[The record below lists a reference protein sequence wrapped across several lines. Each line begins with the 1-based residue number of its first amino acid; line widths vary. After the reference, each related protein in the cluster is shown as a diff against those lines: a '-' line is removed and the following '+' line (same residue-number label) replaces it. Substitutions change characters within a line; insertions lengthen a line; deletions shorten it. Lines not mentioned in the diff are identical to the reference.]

1 MAQRI
6 LVVDDDPRL
15 ADLVRRYLEIE
26 GYLVLVAHDGRK
38 ALELIRGRT
47 PDLVLLDLMLPGVD
61 GWDICRIVRAE
72 SDIPIIL
79 VTARSTEEDTLLGLD
94 LGADDYITKP
104 FSPREVV
111 ARVRTV
117 LRRAAHSVPDAPAVF
132 SIGKLVVDTRRH
144 VVELDG
150 DPVPA
155 TPRELAVLA
164 TLAAEPGRAFTR
176 QALVAEAFG
185 FGNDVMVRT
194 IDAHVRSLRRKLGDD
209 PTDPTYIETVYGVGY
224 RMIDR

>member
-6 LVVDDDPRL
+6 LVVDDDQRL

-26 GYLVLVAHDGRK
+26 GYAVLVAHDGRK
-38 ALELIRGRT
+38 ALELIRGRQ

-72 SDIPIIL
+72 SDTPVIL

-111 ARVRTV
+111 ARVRAV
-117 LRRAAHSVPDAPAVF
+117 LRRAAATTSEQPAVF
-132 SIGKLVVDTRRH
+132 SIGKLAVDTRRH
-144 VVELDG
+144 TVELDG
-150 DPVPA
+150 EPIPV

-185 FGNDVMVRT
+185 YDHDVMART
-194 IDAHVRSLRRKLGDD
+194 VDAHVRSLRRKLGDD
-209 PTDPTYIETVYGVGY
+209 PADPTYIETVYGIGY